1 MYDEGIEVGWLVMA
15 MATTAALV
23 MLVYNSIF
31 MYVCIGIGYGLLE
44 LWICEY
50 WRIGHTQ
57 SREHTKEWY
66 VLKEEVEEDLL
77 SKYFHLPG
85 VNQFPE
91 SSSLWLIITI
101 HQFLQPSFLTTAMYQ
116 NSNYCTTQGRVSFL
130 ARWSKHVLLW
140 KTASILHT
148 IVVVAR

>member
-66 VLKEEVEEDLL
+66 VLKEEVEEDRL

-101 HQFLQPSFLTTAMYQ
+101 HQFLQPSFLTTAMY
-116 NSNYCTTQGRVSFL
+116 VSEF
-130 ARWSKHVLLW
+130 KLLYNTGKGQLPHKMV
-140 KTASILHT
+140 KTCT
-148 IVVVAR
+148 IVEDCIHITYHCCCG

>member
-50 WRIGHTQ
+50 
-57 SREHTKEWY
+57 
-66 VLKEEVEEDLL
+66 
-77 SKYFHLPG
+77 
-85 VNQFPE
+85 
-91 SSSLWLIITI
+91 
-101 HQFLQPSFLTTAMYQ
+101 
-116 NSNYCTTQGRVSFL
+116 
-130 ARWSKHVLLW
+130 
-140 KTASILHT
+140 
-148 IVVVAR
+148 